1 MLDNL
6 IVSYSCLKIF
16 VDDETYKSIFDDENK
31 EESIRLQST
40 IYMDNSTL
48 YEINEF
54 VNYIVNNQNENI
66 ENEDWFDALKRRFKL

>member
-31 EESIRLQST
+31 EESIRLKST